1 MHRNITIQFFTLF
14 IAVAVL
20 AAALYLGRQASLL
33 WLGRLIVGGAVIV
46 LMRQPVLGLF
56 ALIGVALTLP
66 VQIGTGTEV
75 FLYPTVLVVPA
86 LIGVW
91 LIHILRSH
99 SLAMVTSRA
108 NRPLLLFLLVGLLSL
123 AIGHVFWDP
132 SVPKP
137 NHFIVVQVAQWGI
150 FALSAG
156 AFWLAANWLTDMFW
170 LRRMTFFFLV
180 VGGVLAIWGE
190 FVSGGMLQMTGSR
203 SALVRA
209 PFWVLLF
216 AVAGGQLLF
225 NEKLERGWRLF
236 LGAALAASLVYA
248 FGQADERA
256 SNWVGITAV
265 LGVLFWF
272 RFPRL
277 RWPVTG
283 ITLVLLMSG
292 ILLPFLYEFAGG
304 DARWFESGGARL
316 ALIERT
322 IAVTAANPITG
333 IGPAAYRYYAATQPL
348 IYEHIVWFDPLV
360 ASHNNYVDLYS
371 HVGLLGLALFFWF
384 MVEVAKLGWRLR
396 RYYPTGFA
404 SGYIHGM
411 LAAWLGM
418 IVIMALADWFLPF
431 VYNIQFLGFQA
442 SVLVWL
448 FLGGLVALEQFARQ
462 KTAGTETGT

>member
-1 MHRNITIQFFTLF
+1 MPGL
-14 IAVAVL
+14 L
-20 AAALYLGRQASLL
+20 AFWLLRMALDRHISWAPA
-33 WLGRLIVGGAVIV
+33 RVN
-46 LMRQPVLGLF
+46 
-56 ALIGVALTLP
+56 LP
-66 VQIGTGTEV
+66 
-75 FLYPTVLVVPA
+75 
-86 LIGVW
+86 
-91 LIHILRSH
+91 
-99 SLAMVTSRA
+99 
-108 NRPLLLFLLVGLLSL
+108 LFLFLGAGLLSL
-123 AIGHVFWDP
+123 AIGHVLWDAA
-132 SVPKP
+132 VPRP
-137 NHFIVVQVAQWGI
+137 GHFILVQLAQWGI

-156 AFWLAANWLTDMFW
+156 AFWLGANWLTNMNW
-170 LRRMTFFFLV
+170 LRWLTFFFLA
-180 VGGVLAIWGE
+180 VGGSLAISSQLLGIRIAG
-190 FVSGGMLQMTGSR
+190 VTNTG
-203 SALVRA
+203 ALIRA

-216 AVAGGQLLF
+216 AIAAGQLLF
-225 NEKLERGWRLF
+225 NERLENKWRIF
-236 LGAALAASLVYA
+236 LGATLVASLVYA